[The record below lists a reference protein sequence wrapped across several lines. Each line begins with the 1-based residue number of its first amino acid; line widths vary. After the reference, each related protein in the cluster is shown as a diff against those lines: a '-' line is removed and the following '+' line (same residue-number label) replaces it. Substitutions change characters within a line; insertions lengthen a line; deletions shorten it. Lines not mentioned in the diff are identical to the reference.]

1 MKSRRQ
7 GGQIIKSYCQGSQ
20 IMKSL
25 SLGFF
30 VYPMRVQ
37 GSDARHLDGRK
48 TASATDR
55 INGGEPDVCHLEG
68 GRA

>member
-1 MKSRRQ
+1 
-7 GGQIIKSYCQGSQ
+7 
-20 IMKSL
+20 MKSL